1 LIREGGWKVVMNS
14 RAPIGSIGRNASR
27 KLSYRLMSRLFVPL
41 TALPGLQEVF
51 LHRVTYILEK
61 PAN

>member
-1 LIREGGWKVVMNS
+1 MNA
-14 RAPIGSIGRNASR
+14 RPPIGSIGRNASR

-41 TALPGLQEVF
+41 TALPGLQEIF